1 MTSAYYDPK
10 ERSSVYSGDNP
21 LDMIR
26 RTWLYACGITYDE
39 IKKPFIAIAN
49 TYAEMHPGHVHLR
62 SIVERVKAG
71 ILSAGGVPFEFGTIA
86 LCDGLMQAHEG
97 NNYALPSREIIAD
110 SIEVAVR
117 GHRYDGVVLVGS
129 CDKIIPALLM
139 VAARLDLPAI
149 VVAGGSAPPGYW
161 AREKVHMSTEF
172 EGKGAVKILGLEPQ
186 QREEALSS
194 LYPCAGACW
203 AMGTA
208 NTMACLTEALG
219 MSLPGDGSAPAVSAQ
234 KLRLAEMAGAKI
246 MDLVKRGTTPGKII
260 TMASLKNALKVNM
273 AIGGSLNTVLHLPA
287 IAHELGL
294 KLDLS
299 DFDATSREIPFLANV
314 EPNGPYSVVD
324 FHHAGGIPA
333 VLKRLESKI
342 DGSVITVTGK
352 TMAENIINFEVFDDE
367 IIRPLANP
375 VHPYGGIA
383 VLKGNLAENGAVIKQ
398 VGLPQELWRFSG
410 PAKVYNSEEEAIKA
424 INANMIK
431 AGDVVIV
438 RYEGPKGGP
447 GMREMAFFR
456 VLQKMMGLDY
466 SCYTITDGRFS
477 GYSEGACVGYLSPE
491 AFAGGVIALVQD
503 GDIIEIDVDKR
514 LLQLKVTNAE
524 LAERRKR
531 LVHPQNKVARGYLE
545 VYRALVGPADQGA
558 VLKRNIPLFPL
569 SDQPA

>member
-1 MTSAYYDPK
+1 MKNSDYDPK

-21 LDMIR
+21 LDMFR
-26 RTWLYACGITYDE
+26 RTMLYATGITYDE

-49 TYAEMHPGHVHLR
+49 TYAELHPGHMHLR
-62 SIVERVKAG
+62 SIVDRVKAG
-71 ILSAGGVPFEFGTIA
+71 ILGAGGVPFEFGTIA

-117 GHRYDGVVLVGS
+117 GHRYDGIVLVGS

-139 VAARLDLPAI
+139 AAARIDLPAI

-172 EGKGAVKILGLEPQ
+172 EGKGAAKIMGLGAC

-219 MSLPGDGSAPAVSAQ
+219 MSLPGDGSAPAVSAN
-234 KLRLAEMAGAKI
+234 KLRLAERAGAKI
-246 MDLVKRGTTPGKII
+246 MELLKSGITPGKIM

-294 KLDLS
+294 KLNLS
-299 DFDATSREIPFLANV
+299 DFDSISREIPYLANV
-314 EPNGPYSVVD
+314 EPNGPYYVVD
-324 FHHAGGIPA
+324 FDHAGGVPA

-342 DGSVITVTGK
+342 DGSVMTVTGK
-352 TMAENIINFEVFDDE
+352 TMAGNITGFEVFDDE
-367 IIRPLANP
+367 IIRPLDNP
-375 VHPYGGIA
+375 VYPYGGIA

-398 VGLPQELWRFSG
+398 VGLPKEMWCFSG
-410 PAKVYNSEEEAIKA
+410 PAKVYNSEEDAIKA
-424 INANMIK
+424 ISTNMIK

-477 GYSEGACVGYLSPE
+477 GYSEGACIGYLSPE
-491 AFAGGVIALVQD
+491 AIAGGVIALVQD
-503 GDIIEIDVDKR
+503 GDPIEIDVDKR
-514 LLQLKVTNAE
+514 LLQLKVPDAV
-524 LAERRKR
+524 LAERRKK
-531 LVHPQNKVARGYLE
+531 LIHPQNKVARGYLE
-545 VYRALVGPADQGA
+545 FYRELVGSADQGA
-558 VLKRNIPLFPL
+558 VLRINKNDKRP
-569 SDQPA
+569 D